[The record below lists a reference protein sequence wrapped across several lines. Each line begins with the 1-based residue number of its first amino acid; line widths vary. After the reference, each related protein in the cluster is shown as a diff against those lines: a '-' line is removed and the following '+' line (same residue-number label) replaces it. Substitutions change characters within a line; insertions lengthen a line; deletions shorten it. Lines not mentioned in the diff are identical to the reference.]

1 MTSQQVKFYKFSNS
15 VSASDKITAAKGTQ
29 GAIIYIVDLKELWIG
44 GATANAAELVLK
56 GANDVTFTNNIL
68 TVTHYD
74 NTGTATT
81 QNLDFN
87 DVASASQTFHV
98 FEKVYNLMG
107 TTPAGE
113 PQTQTIDYTGTNYLS
128 DLGGQGKPAKN
139 LVNADKVLDA
149 AIHDNTTMSADSTAV
164 YDTEHLSSTWTTV
177 VEANEILQ
185 GDAVTADVEKLDK
198 KLAQLAN
205 EVIAN
210 EQVTNEAFTA
220 VANSVGLESDMS
232 LDLSGDTTGIIHD
245 DTNVK
250 AALQDLADA
259 IDHNKLDVQVEGTSI
274 VINKVANLGV
284 ADSYN
289 ASTNKIATVAT
300 VTNAINGLDVTEYAQ
315 AEIDTTTSQTETTV
329 KIKGIQETDGEI
341 AAGSNTVDIKIDG
354 TYNATNNKIAT
365 QSTVTTAINNLDVAQ
380 DKGAASIS
388 GSTITINAVQQEN
401 GLIKDGGSTT
411 INLDGTYDAT
421 DNKIA
426 TKSTVTNAIDAIAGA
441 GLAVDAAGVIT
452 ATTQQASDD
461 TTNVATTAFVHDVV
475 ETLDTQNDVQTVDYT
490 AATSSTG
497 AKLTFK
503 GVSETD
509 GIIAQG
515 SGATELQFAKVATT
529 GAAEDVSIADV
540 EGHTDQTTVEG
551 AIDEIY
557 DRIEAMEGSF
567 DVIKS
572 TNAAN
577 TPAGVTWIDDSDPQN
592 PQTVTG
598 TLVAGADTFH
608 KVYLVKKLTTPTP
621 APTPE
626 TNNTYT
632 EYITTRTNTGTEQ
645 APVYVYGWEKLG
657 DIAIDLTGYVK
668 SVTVNGKTY
677 TVDTNSTNITLT
689 DVITGVTGETAISG
703 GDTDMVKVAATTS
716 KDTTTGTNVTTLATT
731 VKIEEVADGLT
742 KDGTA
747 SYSAGHYVIENG
759 KLVSAED
766 KSTGDTYTISAN
778 DGLTKA
784 SDVKAYVDTTVET
797 AVTKAADSTAVY
809 DTTADEISEEW
820 IDVVEDNKI
829 EAGDSFEED
838 IDKLDKKIAGLADE
852 LIRDEEVTNEAFNA
866 VANSVGLEDDLTLDL
881 SGTEIIGNDDSVKEA
896 LIDLVT
902 YVTTKAG
909 KVDDVKI
916 NNSSIVYNKIA
927 DIAVEGTYN
936 SSTNKIATQSTVSN
950 AINLLDVNEYA
961 QASVDVDTTNHASTL
976 KIKGIKEVDGMIA
989 AATTTPTTDVAIDGE
1004 YNASTNKIATKSTV
1018 TNAINALDA
1027 NPISDDAAVAR
1038 VQVVET
1044 DGVITDVVVTN
1055 VSAGVSYTAS
1065 TSSTAPNL
1073 AATTSTGAVTGADIA
1088 TIKSYVD
1095 DRATLCWE
1103 EYE

>member
-1 MTSQQVKFYKFSNS
+1 MTSQRVKFYKFSS
-15 VSASDKITAAKGTQ
+15 SASASDKITAAKGTQ

-177 VEANEILQ
+177 VEANEISQ

-250 AALQDLADA
+250 KALQDLADA
-259 IDHNKLDVQVEGTSI
+259 IDNNELDVQVEGTSI
-274 VINKVANLGV
+274 VNDNVANLGV

-300 VTNAINGLDVTEYAQ
+300 VTNAIDALDVTEYAQ
-315 AEIDTTTSQTETTV
+315 AEIDTTTTSGETAFKV
-329 KIKGIQETDGEI
+329 KGIKEVDGEI
-341 AAGSNTVDIKIDG
+341 EAGTNTVDLKIDG
-354 TYNATNNKIAT
+354 TYDATNNKIAT
-365 QSTVTTAINNLDVAQ
+365 ESTVTTAINDLDVAQ

-411 INLDGTYDAT
+411 INLDGTYNAS

-426 TKSTVTNAIDAIAGA
+426 TESTVSDAIDAIAGA
-441 GLAVDAAGVIT
+441 GLAVDADGVVT
-452 ATTQQASDD
+452 ATTQQTSDD
-461 TTNVATTAFVHDVV
+461 TTNVATTEFVHNVV
-475 ETLDTQNDVQTVDYT
+475 ETLDTQADVQAVDYT

-503 GVSETD
+503 GVSETN

-529 GAAEDVSIADV
+529 GAAEDVSIADA
-540 EGHTDQTTVEG
+540 EGHTEQTTVEG

-557 DRIEAMEGSF
+557 HRIEAMEGSF

-572 TNAAN
+572 TNAAT
-577 TPAGVTWIDDSDPQN
+577 TPYNVTWIDNTDPEH

-598 TLVAGADTFH
+598 TLEASDDTFH
-608 KVYLVKKLTTPTP
+608 KIYLVPVDSTG
-621 APTPE
+621 
-626 TNNTYT
+626 TNKYA
-632 EYITTRTNTGTEQ
+632 EYITTKDTSGQTTTYDWERLGTID
-645 APVYVYGWEKLG
+645 V
-657 DIAIDLTGYVK
+657 DLTGYVK
-668 SVTVNGKTY
+668 SVTVNGKQY
-677 TVDTNSTNITLT
+677 LVDSNSTNITLT
-689 DVITGVTGETAISG
+689 DVITSIVGETAISG
-703 GDTDMVKVAATTS
+703 GDENVVKVEATTV
-716 KDTTTGTNVTTLATT
+716 KDTTNGTNITTLSTT
-731 VKIEEVADGLT
+731 AKIEEVADGIV
-742 KDGTA
+742 KDSTA
-747 SYSAGHYVIENG
+747 SYTEGHYVIENG
-759 KLVSAED
+759 KLVSAAG

-797 AVTKAADSTAVY
+797 AVTKAANSPAVY

-820 IDVVEDNKI
+820 IDVVEHNEIK
-829 EAGDSFEED
+829 AGDSFEGD

-881 SGTEIIGNDDSVKEA
+881 SAATLNIIKDDRSVKEA
-896 LIDLVT
+896 LIDLDAAF
-902 YVTTKAG
+902 AG
-909 KVDDVKI
+909 KVDDVRI
-916 NNSSIVYNKIA
+916 NDTTIVANKIA
-927 DIAVEGTYN
+927 NLAVEGTYN
-936 SSTNKIATQSTVSN
+936 ASTNKIATQSTVSD

-961 QASVDVDTTNHASTL
+961 QASVDVDSTNHTSAL
-976 KIKGIKEVDGMIA
+976 KIKGIKEVDGKIA

-1004 YNASTNKIATKSTV
+1004 YDASTNKIATKSTV

-1027 NPISDDAAVAR
+1027 NPTSDDNAVAT

-1055 VSAGVSYTAS
+1055 VSAGVQYTQS
-1065 TSSTAPNL
+1065 TSSTQPNL
-1073 AATTSTGAVTGADIA
+1073 TASTATGAVTGADIA

-1095 DRATLCWE
+1095 DKATLCWE

>member
-1 MTSQQVKFYKFSNS
+1 MTSQQVKFYKFSS
-15 VSASDKITAAKGTQ
+15 SASASDKITAAKGTQ

-128 DLGGQGKPAKN
+128 DLGEQGKPTKN
-139 LVNADKVLDA
+139 LVNADKALDA
-149 AIHDNTTMSADSTAV
+149 AIYDGTHKAAATGAV
-164 YDTEHLSSTWTTV
+164 YDTEHLSSTWTSV
-177 VEANEILQ
+177 VTTNAIAANDTL
-185 GDAVTADVEKLDK
+185 DADIDKLDK
-198 KLAQLAN
+198 KVAQLAN

-220 VANSVGLESDMS
+220 IANSVGLESDMS
-232 LDLSGDTTGIIHD
+232 LDLSGDTTGIID
-245 DTNVK
+245 DDENVK
-250 AALQDLADA
+250 DALLDLAGA
-259 IDHNKLDVQVEGTSI
+259 ISTNQLDVQVEGTSI
-274 VINKVANLGV
+274 VTNHAANLGV
-284 ADSYN
+284 ADSYDYDD
-289 ASTNKIATVAT
+289 NKIATVAT
-300 VTNAINGLDVTEYAQ
+300 VTSAINALDVDEYAQ

-329 KIKGIQETDGEI
+329 KIKGIQETNGEI

-354 TYNATNNKIAT
+354 TYDATNNKIAT
-365 QSTVTTAINNLDVAQ
+365 KSTVTTAINNLDVTQ

-388 GSTITINAVQQEN
+388 GSTITINAVQQED

-411 INLDGTYDAT
+411 INLDGTYDAST
-421 DNKIA
+421 NKIA
-426 TKSTVTNAIDAIAGA
+426 TKSTVSEAIDAISGA
-441 GLAVDAAGVIT
+441 GLEVSAAGVIT
-452 ATTQQASDD
+452 ATTQTTSDD
-461 TTNVATTAFVHDVV
+461 QANVATTEFVHNVV
-475 ETLDTQNDVQTVDYT
+475 ETLDTSADVHDVVYT
-490 AATSSTG
+490 AADTTNG

-509 GIIAQG
+509 GVIAQG
-515 SGATELQFAKVATT
+515 SGTTELQFAKVATS
-529 GAAEDVSIADV
+529 GDAADV
-540 EGHTDQTTVEG
+540 DYSNTSSQMTATDVQG
-551 AIDEIY
+551 AIDEL
-557 DRIEAMEGSF
+557 DNRIDALEGSF

-577 TPAGVTWIDDSDPQN
+577 TPAGVSWIDNTDPAD

-598 TLVAGADTFH
+598 TLTASATTFH
-608 KVYLVKKLTTPTP
+608 KVYLVP
-621 APTPE
+621 AGSTG
-626 TNNTYT
+626 TNKYD
-632 EYITTRTNTGTEQ
+632 EYITAKDGTD
-645 APVYVYGWEKLG
+645 PVVYSWERLG
-657 DIAIDLTGYVK
+657 TIDVDLTGYVK
-668 SVTVNGKTY
+668 TVTVNGKEY
-677 TVDTNSTNITLT
+677 AVDNNSSVNITLT
-689 DVITGVTGETAISG
+689 DVITSINGETAISG
-703 GDTDMVKVAATTS
+703 GDENVVKVEATTV
-716 KDTTTGTNVTTLATT
+716 KDTTNGTNITTLSTT
-731 VKIEEVADGLT
+731 AKIEEVADGIV
-742 KDGTA
+742 KDSPA
-747 SYSAGHYVIENG
+747 SYTEGHYVIENG
-759 KLVSAED
+759 KLVSAVG
-766 KSTGDTYTISAN
+766 KSESGVDTYTISAN

-797 AVTKAADSTAVY
+797 AVTKAANSPAVY

-820 IDVVEDNKI
+820 IDVVEDNEI

-838 IDKLDKKIAGLADE
+838 IDKLDNKIAGLADE

-881 SGTEIIGNDDSVKEA
+881 TGTEIIGNDDSVKEA

-902 YVTTKAG
+902 YVTTEAG

-916 NNSSIVYNKIA
+916 NNTTIVSNKIA
-927 DIAVEGTYN
+927 NIAVDGTYDATN
-936 SSTNKIATQSTVSN
+936 NKIATQSTVSD

-961 QASVDVDTTNHASTL
+961 QASVDVDSTNHTSAL
-976 KIKGIKEVDGMIA
+976 KIKGIKEVDGKIA

-1004 YNASTNKIATKSTV
+1004 YDASTNKIATKSTV

-1027 NPISDDAAVAR
+1027 NPTSDDNAVAT

-1055 VSAGVSYTAS
+1055 VSAGVQYTQS
-1065 TSSTAPNL
+1065 TSSTQPNL
-1073 AATTSTGAVTGADIA
+1073 TASTATGAVTGADIA

-1095 DRATLCWE
+1095 DKATLCWE

>member
-1 MTSQQVKFYKFSNS
+1 MTSQRVKFYKFSS
-15 VSASDKITAAKGTQ
+15 SASASDKITAAKGTQ

-177 VEANEILQ
+177 VEANEISQ

-250 AALQDLADA
+250 NALQDLADA
-259 IDHNKLDVQVEGTSI
+259 INRNELDVQVEGNSI
-274 VINKVANLGV
+274 VNDNVANLGV

-289 ASTNKIATVAT
+289 ASSNKIATVAT
-300 VTNAINGLDVTEYAQ
+300 VTNAIDALDVTEYAQ
-315 AEIDTTTSQTETTV
+315 AEIDTTTTSGETAFKV
-329 KIKGIQETDGEI
+329 KGIKEVDGEI
-341 AAGSNTVDIKIDG
+341 EAGTNTVDLKIDG
-354 TYNATNNKIAT
+354 TYDATNNKIAT
-365 QSTVTTAINNLDVAQ
+365 ESTVTTAINDLDVAQ

-411 INLDGTYDAT
+411 INLDGTYNAS

-426 TKSTVTNAIDAIAGA
+426 TESTVSDAIDAIAGA
-441 GLAVDAAGVIT
+441 GLAVDADGVVT
-452 ATTQQASDD
+452 ATTQQTSDD
-461 TTNVATTAFVHDVV
+461 TTNVATTEFVHNVV
-475 ETLDTQNDVQTVDYT
+475 ETLNTQNDVQAVDYT

-529 GAAEDVSIADV
+529 GAAEDVSIADS
-540 EGHTDQTTVEG
+540 EGHTEQTTVEG

-577 TPAGVTWIDDSDPQN
+577 TPAGVTWIDDSDPEH

-668 SVTVNGKTY
+668 SVTVNGTSHA
-677 TVDTNSTNITLT
+677 VDTDSTNVTLGNIIN
-689 DVITGVTGETAISG
+689 DVTGETAITG
-703 GDTDMVKVAATTS
+703 GETGLVAVTPTNTTDANGVRTS
-716 KDTTTGTNVTTLATT
+716 DLATT
-731 VKIEEVADGLT
+731 VKIEEVADGIV
-742 KDGTA
+742 KDNNPT
-747 SYSAGHYVIENG
+747 YSTGHYVIENG
-759 KLVSAED
+759 KLVSAEN

-797 AVTKAADSTAVY
+797 AVTKAANSPAVY

-820 IDVVEDNKI
+820 IDVVEDNEI

-838 IDKLDKKIAGLADE
+838 IDKLDNKIAGLADE

-881 SGTEIIGNDDSVKEA
+881 SAATLNIIKDDRSVKEA
-896 LIDLVT
+896 LIDLDAAF
-902 YVTTKAG
+902 AG
-909 KVDDVKI
+909 KVDDVRI
-916 NNSSIVYNKIA
+916 NDTTIVANKIA
-927 DIAVEGTYN
+927 NLAVEGTYN
-936 SSTNKIATQSTVSN
+936 ASTNKIATQSTVSD

-961 QASVDVDTTNHASTL
+961 QASVDVDSTNHTSAL
-976 KIKGIKEVDGMIA
+976 KIKGIKEVDGKIA

-1004 YNASTNKIATKSTV
+1004 YDASTNKIATKSTV

-1027 NPISDDAAVAR
+1027 NPTSDDNAVAT

-1055 VSAGVSYTAS
+1055 VSAGVQYTQS
-1065 TSSTAPNL
+1065 TSSTQPNL
-1073 AATTSTGAVTGADIA
+1073 TASTATGAVTGADIA

-1095 DRATLCWE
+1095 DKATLCWE